1 MGDPTKDG
9 RQVRCAIGFGI
20 IAAIAIGVI
29 VYLRPWQSASRGT
42 SGDVVSFPLP
52 PLSETHFLNSGPDAT
67 YVGINACAECHRGN
81 HQSFLL
87 TAHSRALA
95 DLDPNAEPPDG
106 SFAHSASGH
115 SFRVY
120 RQGNQFRHEEIL
132 RSADGKE
139 IARADFPIR
148 YVIGSGSF
156 CRSYLVD
163 VDGFLHESPI
173 TWYTSRKRWDMSPGY
188 DFAGQW
194 SFERPVKMGCLKC
207 HVGRAEPDTAG
218 TDRVSIREQAIGCES
233 CHGPGSK
240 HVAYHRANKQPPG
253 AEDLTIVNPQR
264 LSRSRL
270 EAVCAACHLSGV
282 ATVAVRGRAGTD
294 FRPGSSL
301 ADYLIDYRF
310 DSGGERMTVVGHIE
324 QLRRSACYQKS
335 TDMTCLTCHDPHA
348 KEKPKDPVEYYRS
361 KCLSCHET
369 HGCSVPLAER
379 KKKEPAD
386 NCSACHMPRGD
397 TEIPHVAFT
406 HHRIGR
412 HPAPPA
418 TDPSRLPELV
428 PIDDVS
434 HLSTLDQK
442 RNLGLAYLHVA
453 TTAEHAHAGE
463 SYLARARELLQGV
476 HQAKMRDGA
485 VAEALARI
493 NWLERDYETARTFAQ
508 EALAASDLSPDGRD
522 TAATILADCQI
533 RDFKFE
539 AAVEIL
545 EGLTKRRRHA
555 EDWRLLGHCYL
566 QLGQTRQAVRA
577 LEQAAAIQ
585 PFRAHI
591 HGALGD
597 AYLQAGDQQRGHTHL
612 DKAQVLS
619 GQR

>member
-1 MGDPTKDG
+1 MGDPTKNG
-9 RQVRCAIGFGI
+9 QRVRRVIGIGI
-20 IAAIAIGVI
+20 LAAILVGVL
-29 VYLRPWQSASRGT
+29 VYLRPWASPSART
-42 SGDVVSFPLP
+42 SDETVSFPLP
-52 PLSETHFLNSGPDAT
+52 PLSETHYLNTGPDAT
-67 YVGINACAECHRGN
+67 YVGIDVCAECHRGN

-95 DLDPNAEPPDG
+95 DLDPKAEPPDG
-106 SFAHSASGH
+106 SFDHAASGH

-120 RQGNQFRHEEIL
+120 RQGYQFRHEEVL
-132 RSADGKE
+132 RAPDGKE

-156 CRSYLVD
+156 CRSYLVE

-173 TWYTSRKRWDMSPGY
+173 TWYTSRKQWNMSPGY

-194 SFERPVKMGCLKC
+194 SFERPVKIGCLKC
-207 HVGRAEPDTAG
+207 HVGRAEPDAAG
-218 TDRVSIREQAIGCES
+218 TDRVTIREQAIGCES

-240 HVAYHRANKQPPG
+240 HVAYHRANKHPSG
-253 AEDLTIVNPQR
+253 EEDLTIVNPLR

-282 ATVAVRGRAGTD
+282 ATVAVRGRSGTG
-294 FRPGSSL
+294 FRPGTSL

-335 TDMTCLTCHDPHA
+335 ADMTCLTCHDPHA
-348 KEKPKDPVEYYRS
+348 KEKPKDPIQLYRH

-369 HGCSVPLAER
+369 HGCSVPVAER
-379 KKKEPAD
+379 TKKQPAD

-406 HHRIGR
+406 HHRIGI
-412 HPAPPA
+412 HPAPPPA
-418 TDPSRLPELV
+418 DPSRLPELV

-434 HLSTLDQK
+434 HLSPLDQK

-463 SYLARARELLQGV
+463 AYRAHARELLEAV
-476 HQAKMRDGA
+476 HKAKFRDGGI
-485 VAEALARI
+485 AEALARI
-493 NWLERDYETARTFAQ
+493 NWLERDYEAARTYAQ
-508 EALAASDLSPDGRD
+508 EALAAADLSPDGRD
-522 TAATILADCQI
+522 TATTILADCHI
-533 RDFKFE
+533 RDFKFD
-539 AAVEIL
+539 ATVELL

-555 EDWRLLGHCYL
+555 EDWRLLGHCYF
-566 QLGQTRQAVRA
+566 QIGQPRQAVRA
-577 LEQAAAIQ
+577 LEQAVAIQ
-585 PFRAHI
+585 PFRAQI
-591 HGALGD
+591 HGTLAD
-597 AYLQAGDQQRGHTHL
+597 AYLQAGEGPRGRAHL
-612 DKAQVLS
+612 EKAEFLS
-619 GQR
+619 RQK